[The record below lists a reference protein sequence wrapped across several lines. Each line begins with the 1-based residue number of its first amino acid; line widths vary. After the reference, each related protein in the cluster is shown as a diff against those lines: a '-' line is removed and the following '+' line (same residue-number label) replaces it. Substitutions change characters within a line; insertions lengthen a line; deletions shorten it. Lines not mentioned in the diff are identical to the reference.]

1 MPPTYY
7 RGCWHVVSRGF
18 FCRYRH
24 LAASSLLKAVYNP
37 RAFFPHAASLHQAF
51 AHCARFPTA
60 ASRRSLGRVS
70 VPIWPVGLS
79 TRLPIIALVGRYPA
93 NELTGRGPIPRRVR
107 FPPRPMRAGGSI
119 RYYPRFPEA
128 IPVRGAGCP
137 RVTQPFATLCT
148 PEGALT
154 VRLACVKRAAS
165 VHPEPGSNSP
175 FKIAPAARRCV
186 SSLDFGPPVAV

>member
-1 MPPTYY
+1 ML
-7 RGCWHVVSRGF
+7 RQG
-18 FCRYRH
+18 
-24 LAASSLLKAVYNP
+24 
-37 RAFFPHAASLHQAF
+37 FPH
-51 AHCARFPTA
+51 CAKFPTA

-107 FPPRPMRAGGSI
+107 FPAAPMRGRRSI
-119 RYYPRFPEA
+119 RYYPRFLEA
-128 IPVRGAGCP
+128 IPEQEVGCP

-175 FKIAPAARRCV
+175 FKKLLPAMPALRLLPRGPSRRYDPLI
-186 SSLDFGPPVAV
+186 LDSRKNT